1 MLTVALNIY
10 MVFLATVSVAGELM
24 PNERGL

>member
-1 MLTVALNIY
+1 MLMVALNIL
-10 MVFLATVSVAGELM
+10 MVFLATVSVSGELK

>member
-1 MLTVALNIY
+1 MLMVALNIL
-10 MVFLATVSVAGELM
+10 MVFLATVSVPGELM